1 MLRKNFILTQDD
13 RLQYG
18 QSTFQGTFYDI
29 SQQQF
34 YIDSATN
41 YNYLKKHL
49 FQVQIYIGS
58 SSTSYKR
65 KTYSLTDIARD
76 VGGVVNVLLLFFSI
90 VISPF
95 ASHSF
100 LTKAISRLYYART
113 KDINL
118 F

>member
-1 MLRKNFILTQDD
+1 M
-13 RLQYG
+13 
-18 QSTFQGTFYDI
+18 
-29 SQQQF
+29 
-34 YIDSATN
+34 
-41 YNYLKKHL
+41 

-76 VGGVVNVLLLFFSI
+76 VGGVANALLLFFS
-90 VISPF
+90 VAASPF

-100 LTKAISRLYYART
+100 ITKAISRLYFAKT
-113 KDINL
+113 KDNKL